1 MARRYSAWSSVRVL
15 KWMNLAE
22 FMRPCVWFGLAW
34 PGAREATKAAQDRG
48 GVSPVAACGC
58 NYAIRVAKPVFGP
71 LQRAQRGRRH
81 SDDWFVHARAEGS
94 PVQNSYAAQPEC
106 IYPGLPF
113 KRCLAWKLHAAEAS
127 HHARLGASPWSMPAD
142 SLINHCRVS
151 RMPPQH
157 LS

>member
-1 MARRYSAWSSVRVL
+1 
-15 KWMNLAE
+15 MNLAE

-113 KRCLAWKLHAAEAS
+113 KRCLAWKLHAAES
-127 HHARLGASPWSMPAD
+127 STIVVYPACLPSIYHEHVWKPRAAAHYQAD
-142 SLINHCRVS
+142 PVRVS
-151 RMPPQH
+151 
-157 LS
+157 LD